1 MVNFICTENQVPML
15 TYYSSEHVFFVF
27 FLSLSII
34 KPVKQGIL
42 GKKNIKY
49 ICHSIQE
56 ILPVLELISVILILA
71 AH

>member
-15 TYYSSEHVFFVF
+15 TYYSSEHVF